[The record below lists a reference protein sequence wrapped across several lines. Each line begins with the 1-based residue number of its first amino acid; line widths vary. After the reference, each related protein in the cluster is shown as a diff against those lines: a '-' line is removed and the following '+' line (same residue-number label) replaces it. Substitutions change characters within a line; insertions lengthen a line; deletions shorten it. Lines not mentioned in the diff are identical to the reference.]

1 MSASEELALREQ
13 AVERNPKDAQARYL
27 FGAELAQA
35 GQYERAVGEI
45 RAAVQLQPSLYTAYL
60 QLGLVLLTLGRPAEA
75 SAAWQPLEQL
85 DEQAALRLFKRGLEA
100 LIRDDFRLCVQL
112 LTAGIAAN
120 TTNPALNHDMSLVIA
135 RAREALAR
143 AGRVQ
148 SQQAP
153 ATAEGAVRTDF
164 SLYDQ

>member
-1 MSASEELALREQ
+1 
-13 AVERNPKDAQARYL
+13 
-27 FGAELAQA
+27 
-35 GQYERAVGEI
+35 
-45 RAAVQLQPSLYTAYL
+45 
-60 QLGLVLLTLGRPAEA
+60 
-75 SAAWQPLEQL
+75 
-85 DEQAALRLFKRGLEA
+85 
-100 LIRDDFRLCVQL
+100 VQL

-120 TTNPALNHDMSLVIA
+120 TTNPALNHDMSQVIA

-148 SQQAP
+148 SQQTP